1 MGAKV
6 RLREDFD
13 STVLWRLAHKAKDA
27 KQVRRLIA
35 LSVIYDGGSRTD
47 AAKAGGVGLQ
57 VIRDWVIRFNDAG
70 PDGLI
75 DRKSPGR
82 ARKLNEAQ
90 RRKLAQIVKEGPIPA
105 IHDVVRWRLKDLASW
120 IHEEFG
126 ISLDETTVSR
136 ELKVLGFSKITARP
150 QHRGQSETA
159 IEDFKKTF
167 RTNWKQSAVNSRP
180 IRP

>member
-6 RLREDFD
+6 WLREDYD
-13 STVLWRLAHKAKDA
+13 STILWLLAHKSKDA

-35 LSVIYDGGSRTD
+35 LSVIYDDGSRTD

-57 VIRDWVIRFNDAG
+57 VIRDWVIRFNEAG

-82 ARKLNEAQ
+82 ARKLNESQ
-90 RRKLAQIVKEGPIPA
+90 RLKLSHIVKEGPIPA
-105 IHDVVRWRLKDLASW
+105 IHDVVRWRLRDLASW
-120 IHEEFG
+120 IHEKFG
-126 ISLDETTVSR
+126 ISMDETTVSR
-136 ELKVLGFSKITARP
+136 ELKALGFSKITARP
-150 QHRGQSETA
+150 QHRGQSEAA

-167 RTNWKQSAVNSRP
+167 STNWKQSAVSSRP
-180 IRP
+180 TRP

>member
-1 MGAKV
+1 MSSKV

-35 LSVIYDGGSRTD
+35 LAVIYEGGSRTD
-47 AAKAGGVGLQ
+47 AAEIGGVGLQ
-57 VIRDWVIRFNDAG
+57 VIRDWIIRFNDAG

-90 RRKLAQIVKEGPIPA
+90 RGKLAQIVKEGPIPA
-105 IHDVVRWRLKDLASW
+105 IHGVVRWRLKDLASW

-126 ISLDETTVSR
+126 ISMDETTVSR
-136 ELKVLGFSKITARP
+136 ELKILGFRKITARP
-150 QHRGQSETA
+150 QHRGQSEAA
-159 IEDFKKTF
+159 IEDFKKTS
-167 RTNWKQSAVNSRP
+167 RPNWKQSAASSRP
-180 IRP
+180 TRP